1 MKDLLKKVLYFF
13 LVLVFIYSCKEEKPK
28 SGLKLGVWRGEIT
41 AQNNQI
47 PFNFKIYKQNDSI
60 RINLINGEE
69 IIPIDEVYLIK
80 DTISFNMFIF
90 DSEIKG
96 AVDST
101 SLNGFYKKNYIDN
114 YSLPFKAQFN
124 KPGRIDHASSN
135 GQFDGTWE
143 TIFKSSNGRKTK
155 AIGIFKTKD
164 KILHGT
170 FLTTTGDFRYLD
182 GYTNRDT
189 LFLYSFDGNH
199 LFKFKAHKVNDS
211 VLKGEFWSGKSGY
224 KTFISKRNDTTKLP
238 DPEKITYLKEGFDK
252 IDFSFKDLEGKPVSL
267 NDERYKG
274 KVVILQIFG
283 TWCPNCMDETRFY
296 ADWYKKNKD
305 RGVEIIGLAYENKPD
320 FEYAKSRVEKMV
332 RKLHVDYDFVIAG
345 TSQIESVSRSLPM
358 LDNVISFPTSII
370 IDKTGKVRKI
380 HTGFNG
386 PATGKYYQEFTE
398 DFNQFINQLL
408 KE

>member
-13 LVLVFIYSCKEEKPK
+13 LVLVFINSCKEEKPR
-28 SGLKLGVWRGEIT
+28 SGLKLGIWRGEIT

-69 IIPIDEVYLIK
+69 IIPIDEVFLIK

-96 AVDST
+96 KIDST
-101 SLNGFYKKNYIDN
+101 SINGFYTKNYIDN
-114 YSLPFKAQFN
+114 YSLPLKAKFN

-135 GQFDGTWE
+135 GRFDGTWE
-143 TIFKSSNGRKTK
+143 TVFKNSTGRKTK

-164 KILHGT
+164 SILHGT

-182 GYTNRDT
+182 GYTDRDT

-224 KTFISKRNDTTKLP
+224 KTFVSKRNDTAKLP
-238 DPEKITYLKEGFDK
+238 DPDKITYLKEGFDK

-267 NDERYKG
+267 NDEKYKG

-283 TWCPNCMDETRFY
+283 TWSPNCIDETRFY

-332 RKLHVDYDFVIAG
+332 RKLHVEYDFVIAG
-345 TSQIESVSRSLPM
+345 TSQIEFVSRSLPM
-358 LDNVISFPTSII
+358 LNNVISFPTSII